1 MALTE
6 SSLRHSADIS
16 RLVPLPAPLLADEK
30 PPYDASPDAYRRLRQ
45 AVIDAGLMERR
56 YGYYLGRTLLSFGFL
71 VAALALVPTVSEG
84 WGWMV
89 LVAAM
94 LGFAFAQIAM
104 VGHDCGHHQIFKRAR
119 PNWALGQF
127 CFSLIVGVGF
137 WSWRGRHNLHHVET
151 NDEDDDPDLSF
162 GGFFTLN
169 EQEAAS
175 KRGWRRLIVRY
186 QAWLF
191 VPVMALALALSMR
204 AEGWRFAVV
213 ELRGSRR
220 LVELA
225 LLTLNAV
232 IWLAPTLVL
241 GWCWLGAFVLS
252 QMLGGLYL
260 GMTIAPN
267 HKGMPTWAGGTELTF
282 LERQVIGS
290 RNILPG
296 PIAEFW
302 FGGLNY
308 QIEHHLFPTMPRA
321 NLGAAH
327 RIVRPFCL
335 EVGLPFEEASVWESY
350 RQTFAALDRCGQATR
365 RQTAGES

>member
-1 MALTE
+1 VALP
-6 SSLRHSADIS
+6 R
-16 RLVPLPAPLLADEK
+16 ADEK
-30 PPYDASPDAYRRLRQ
+30 PAYDASPAAYRRLRKL
-45 AVIDAGLMERR
+45 VIDAGLMERR

-71 VAALALVPTVSEG
+71 VAGLALVPVVPDG
-84 WGWMV
+84 WGWSA
-89 LVAAM
+89 LVALV

-104 VGHDCGHHQIFKRAR
+104 IGHDCGHHQVFTRAR
-119 PNWALGQF
+119 PNWALGQL
-127 CFSLIVGVGF
+127 CFSLVVGVGF

-162 GGFFTLN
+162 GGLFTLN
-169 EQEAAS
+169 EQDAAS
-175 KRGWRRLIVRY
+175 RRGLSRLIVRY

-191 VPVMALALALSMR
+191 VPVVAAVLAIVMR
-204 AEGWRFAVV
+204 AEGWRFAAA
-213 ELRGSRR
+213 ELRGRR
-220 LVELA
+220 QAVELA
-225 LLTLNAV
+225 LLTANAV

-241 GWCWLGAFVLS
+241 GWSWLGIFAAS
-252 QMLGGLYL
+252 QVVGGLYL

-267 HKGMPTWAGGTELTF
+267 HKGMPTWASGTELTF

-296 PIAEFW
+296 RLAEFL

-327 RIVRPFCL
+327 RIVQPFCQ
-335 EVGLPFEEASVWESY
+335 EVGLPFEEASIWESY
-350 RQTFAALDRCGQATR
+350 CQTFAALDRCGRATR
-365 RQTAGES
+365 SV

>member
-1 MALTE
+1 MTLSEPALRFGADLSLGVPRPALT
-6 SSLRHSADIS
+6 
-16 RLVPLPAPLLADEK
+16 LADKK
-30 PPYDASPDAYRRLRQ
+30 PAYDASPDAYRWLRR

-71 VAALALVPTVSEG
+71 VVGLALVPLTSES
-84 WGWMV
+84 WGWWA
-89 LVAAM
+89 LLAAL

-104 VGHDCGHHQIFKRAR
+104 IGHDCGHHQIFKRAR
-119 PNWALGQF
+119 PNWALGQV
-127 CFSLIVGVGF
+127 CFSLVVGVGF

-151 NDEDDDPDLSF
+151 NDEDDDPDLTF
-162 GGFFTLN
+162 GGVFTLN
-169 EQEAAS
+169 DQEAAA
-175 KRGWRRLIVRY
+175 RHGWRRLIVRY

-191 VPVMALALALSMR
+191 VPVMALSLAVSMR
-204 AEGWRFAVV
+204 AEGWRFAVT

-220 LVELA
+220 SVELS
-225 LLTLNAV
+225 LLTLNAI
-232 IWLAPTLVL
+232 IWLAPTLAL
-241 GWCWLGAFVLS
+241 GWSWLGIFALS
-252 QMLGGLYL
+252 QVVGGLYL

-267 HKGMPTWAGGTELTF
+267 HKGMPTWAGGTTLTF
-282 LERQVIGS
+282 LERQVLGS

-296 PIAEFW
+296 RIAEFL

-335 EVGLPFEEASVWESY
+335 ELGLPFEEASVWEAY
-350 RQTFAALDRCGQATR
+350 RQTFAALDRCGRATM
-365 RQTAGES
+365 RQESGGV